1 MNRQTTLAKNQEVPQ
16 DWWVVDATDLI
27 LGRLSSKIA
36 MMLMGKHKPQY
47 TPHALTGDAVVVLNC
62 DKVKL
67 TGRKAA
73 QKNFQTYVFYPGG
86 QKNFTY
92 EWMLANRPELL
103 FERAVRRIAEQG
115 LMGDGGA
122 AGQAAAH
129 RGGPAQEGHGRG
141 LCGWCGSVAR
151 RQLAHS
157 HVAFIM

>member
-16 DWWVVDATDLI
+16 DWWVVDATDLV

-47 TPHALTGDAVVVLNC
+47 TPHALTGDAVIVLNC

-92 EWMLANRPELL
+92 EWMLAHRPELL
-103 FERAVRRIAEQG
+103 FERAVRRMLPKNKLASKMLKNMKLFRGTEHPH
-115 LMGDGGA
+115 
-122 AGQAAAH
+122 QAQQPKPF
-129 RGGPAQEGHGRG
+129 PA
-141 LCGWCGSVAR
+141 
-151 RQLAHS
+151 
-157 HVAFIM
+157 FK